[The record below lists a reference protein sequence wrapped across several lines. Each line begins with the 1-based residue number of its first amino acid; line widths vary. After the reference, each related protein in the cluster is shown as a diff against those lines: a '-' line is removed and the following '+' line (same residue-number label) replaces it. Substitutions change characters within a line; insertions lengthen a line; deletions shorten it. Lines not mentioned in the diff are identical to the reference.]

1 MKLPDDLTPW
11 ERILMSAAI
20 GLFAAMTVA
29 FFVVVGF
36 MVLVSGLAPAD

>member
-11 ERILMSAAI
+11 ERFLMSVAM
-20 GLFAAMTVA
+20 GVFAGMTVG

-36 MVLVSGLAPAD
+36 AVLVSGLGPD